1 MQAGHEKT
9 LTALMAALAGAN
21 MIYGLG
27 MLEMGMTLSYGQIVA
42 DNEFAAMIRRILE
55 GIPVN
60 DEDLAVDVIA
70 RVGARGNFLIEEHTL
85 KYMRGYQS
93 QPKLID
99 RNMREFWEAK
109 GSTDMIT
116 RANEVAR
123 GILESH
129 KPAPLPDGVAQ
140 TLRALVE
147 EREKV
152 HKIR

>member
-9 LTALMAALAGAN
+9 LTALLPALAGAN

-27 MLEMGMTLSYGQIVA
+27 MLEMGMTLSYGQLVA
-42 DNEFAAMIRRILE
+42 DNEFAAMIRRVLE

-60 DEDLAVDVIA
+60 DEDLAVDVIT
-70 RVGARGNFLIEEHTL
+70 RVGARGHFLTEEHTL

-99 RNMREFWEAK
+99 RNMRDFWLDK
-109 GSTDMIT
+109 GAVDLTT

-123 GILESH
+123 GILETH
-129 KPAPLPDGVAQ
+129 QPKPLPSSVVN
-140 TLRALVE
+140 TLRSLVE
-147 EREKV
+147 DAEKV
-152 HKIR
+152 HGLR